1 MQPERWQ
8 RLDAL
13 FHAALALPE
22 AARAGFLDTVCGED
36 PALRA
41 ELAALLSAHHESG
54 LLDRPPPALV
64 EDPPTTPQAP
74 PSSALPPGSRLGPYE
89 VIGLLGAGG
98 MGEVYR
104 ARDPRLGRE
113 VAIKRVR
120 GSAPDAD
127 ALRRFDREA
136 RAVGALNHPNL
147 LVVYDVGI
155 EAGMPYVVT
164 ELLEGETLRHRL
176 RCGQIP
182 TDEALR
188 LARDVAC
195 GLAAAHEKGI
205 VHRDLKPENLFLT
218 LDGRLKILD
227 FGLAKR
233 LAPSEGD
240 ETSWQQS
247 LTGVGL
253 IVGTL
258 GYTSPEQLCGA
269 AAEPRSDLFSFGAV
283 LYEMLSGRRAFGGVT
298 ALESLSAVLT
308 QQPPPFGPGVAVAAP
323 VEQLVRRC
331 LAKRPE
337 ERPASVR
344 ELLATLDEAMAEGH
358 TVTARNT
365 ASGMRPAE
373 PRSLAVLPFLN
384 LTGDAG
390 EEYFC
395 EGIAEELLHALGT
408 VPELRVAARSSS
420 FRFKGQEDA
429 IRRLGHELRVDTVLE
444 GSVRK
449 AGERLR
455 IAVQLVAVADSC
467 HLWSER
473 YDLAA
478 GDVFAVQDEI
488 ASRIAAALR
497 LRLSGGSPVVHR
509 PANLDAY
516 HLYLK
521 GRYHWNKRHAGGLR
535 EGVRAFEQALEHDP
549 LYARAWAGL
558 ADSYGLLGLSL
569 YDVLPTQDAMP
580 RAKAAALKALEID
593 PTLPE
598 AYAALGWVRFHHDWD
613 WGGAEHDFR
622 RALELG
628 PNIATTRHWYSFF
641 LSVLGRA
648 EEAQEQAQRAW
659 QLDPLSLIVN
669 ANLAQPAY
677 YARRYAECGAAA
689 KKLTE
694 MEPGFAI
701 GHHWLGMISAA
712 QGRHGDAIGAF
723 QAFARCFGPT
733 TRATA
738 YIGYSLGRRGQTDDA
753 RGALAELDAVAAER
767 PVPAYHRALIH
778 LGLDERDAAL
788 TELERAAAE
797 GSDAIAY
804 LAVDPYLDALR
815 DEPRFLELL
824 RRVGLDGV
832 AARLHLNQGRGSG
845 RSTTLHAPRSLAVL
859 PFRELPSDGAAGLGL
874 GLADAVI
881 TELAKRAA
889 LVVRP
894 TSTILAYQSG
904 EVDPLRAGRELGVD
918 AVLAGEVVRDGER
931 LHVAVRLLAVEDG
944 AELWAGRI
952 EAAAEDLFAT
962 QDQVS
967 RQVAAALSLAP
978 EALAPLPAAGQRRA
992 GPAGRAYDLY
1002 LQGKAH
1008 LLRETLS
1015 ELVAAIDLFE
1025 RSRAADATFAPAW
1038 AGLADAYGR
1047 MAFNF
1052 QPEGDWYRRAE
1063 EMCEQALKLDPASP
1077 EGLYARARLRWSP
1090 PRGWDHEGAMR
1101 DLCAAIR
1108 ARPGFDEAHIR
1119 LGTVLYHV
1127 GLIELG
1133 MRHFEQALAMA
1144 PEHGLA
1150 SYQLGF
1156 CRYHLGRYQEAL
1168 EITQAQARH
1177 APSVWILYQV
1187 ASCQLRLGR
1196 LADAEQTAA
1205 RIAREFPGD
1214 VLAHPLRG
1222 LLAARRGD
1230 AVEAREQGRLTA
1242 ANRTAFGHYHHAQYD
1257 LACIHTM
1264 LGEPAAAVR
1273 ELQAAAENGY
1283 PCATLFESDP
1293 LLLPLHGDPAF
1304 AELLERLRRERVRY
1318 QALYIELQAPRAVLT
1333 GATSPASAA

>member
-1 MQPERWQ
+1 MEIQRWQ

-22 AARAGFLDTVCGED
+22 PARGAFLDSVCAD
-36 PALRA
+36 DAVLRD
-41 ELAALLSAHHESG
+41 ELAGLLASHAEG
-54 LLDRPPPALV
+54 GVLDRPPPLLD
-64 EDPPTTPQAP
+64 DPPTTPQARA
-74 PSSALPPGSRLGPYE
+74 SVALPAGARLGPYE
-89 VIGLLGAGG
+89 VVALLGAGG

-120 GSAPDAD
+120 GSEPGVE

-136 RAVGALNHPNL
+136 RAAGALNHPNL
-147 LVVYDVGI
+147 LAVYDVGI

-164 ELLEGETLRHRL
+164 ELLEGETLRQRL
-176 RCGQIP
+176 RCGPIP
-182 TDEALR
+182 ADEALR
-188 LARDVAC
+188 IGRQIAS

-218 LDGRLKILD
+218 LDGRVKILD

-233 LAPSEGD
+233 LVSAEIENTLRH
-240 ETSWQQS
+240 ET
-247 LTGVGL
+247 LTGAGL

-258 GYTSPEQLCGA
+258 GYTSPEQLRGLPP
-269 AAEPRSDLFSFGAV
+269 EPRSDLFSLGAV
-283 LYEMLSGRRAFGGVT
+283 LYEMLSGRRAFGGAN
-298 ALESLSAVLT
+298 ALEAVSAVLT
-308 QQPPPFGPGVAVAAP
+308 EEPPPFPPGIAIAAP
-323 VEQLVRRC
+323 VERLVRRC

-344 ELLATLDEAMAEGH
+344 ELLVALDEATAERP
-358 TVTARNT
+358 TSPARGSAT
-365 ASGMRPAE
+365 SGVRPAE
-373 PRSLAVLPFLN
+373 QRSLAVLPFLN

-390 EEYFC
+390 QEYFC

-420 FRFKGQEDA
+420 FRFQGQEDA
-429 IRRLGHELRVDTVLE
+429 IRRLGQELHVDTVLE

-455 IAVQLVAVADSC
+455 IAVQLIAVADSC

-497 LRLSGGSPVVHR
+497 LRLAGGSPVVHR
-509 PANLDAY
+509 PANLEAY

-521 GRYHWNKRHAGGLR
+521 GRYLWNKRHAGGLL

-549 LYARAWAGL
+549 AYARAWAGL

-598 AYAALGWVRFHHDWD
+598 AYAALAWVRFHHDWD

-622 RALELG
+622 RSLELG
-628 PNIATTRHWYSFF
+628 PSIATTRHWYSFF

-648 EEAQEQAQRAW
+648 DEAQEQAQRAW

-677 YARRYAECGAAA
+677 YARRYGESVAAA

-701 GHHWLGMISAA
+701 GHHWLGLVLAA
-712 QGRHGDAIGAF
+712 QGRHGEAIAAF
-723 QAFARCFGPT
+723 EAFGRCFGPT

-738 YIGYSLGRRGQTDDA
+738 YVAHSLARRGQTDDA
-753 RGALAELDAVAAER
+753 RAAFAELDAIAADR

-788 TELERAAAE
+788 AELERAAEE
-797 GSDAIAY
+797 GSDALAY
-804 LAVDPYLDALR
+804 LAVDPYFDPLR

-824 RRVGLDGV
+824 RRTGLDGV
-832 AARLHLNQGRGSG
+832 AARLHLHMHIQNAGMSGGG
-845 RSTTLHAPRSLAVL
+845 RSATLRAPRSLAVL
-859 PFRELPSDGAAGLGL
+859 PFRELAGEGDESAAGLGL
-874 GLADAVI
+874 GLADATI
-881 TELAKRAA
+881 TELAGRAA

-894 TSTILAYQSG
+894 TSTILAYQG
-904 EVDPLRAGRELGVD
+904 GAVDPLQAGRELGVD
-918 AVLAGEVVRDGER
+918 TVLAGEVARRGGR

-944 AELWAGRI
+944 SELWAARI
-952 EAAAEDLFAT
+952 ESDAEDLFAT
-962 QDQVS
+962 QDEVS
-967 RQVAAALSLAP
+967 RQVAAALSLSP
-978 EALAPLPAAGQRRA
+978 EALAPVSSARQRRA

-1025 RSRAADATFAPAW
+1025 RSRAADPAFAPAW

-1063 EMCEQALKLDPASP
+1063 EMCEQALALDPASP

-1119 LGTVLYHV
+1119 LGTILYHV
-1127 GLIELG
+1127 GLIDLG

-1168 EITQAQARH
+1168 EITEAQARH

-1196 LADAEQTAA
+1196 LADAEQTAK
-1205 RIAREFPGD
+1205 RIAQEYPGE

-1230 AVEAREQGRLTA
+1230 AAEAREQARLTA
-1242 ANRTAFGHYHHAQYD
+1242 ENRSAFGHYHHAQYD

-1264 LGEPAAAVR
+1264 LDEPAAAVR
-1273 ELQAAAENGY
+1273 ELEAAALNGY

-1293 LLLPLHGDPAF
+1293 LLAPLHGDAAF
-1304 AELLERLRRERVRY
+1304 AGLLERLRRERLRFHD
-1318 QALYIELQAPRAVLT
+1318 LYRELL
-1333 GATSPASAA
+1333 PAA

>member
-1 MQPERWQ
+1 MEIQRWQ

-22 AARAGFLDTVCGED
+22 AARGAFLDSVCAD
-36 PALRA
+36 DSALRVELQA
-41 ELAALLSAHHESG
+41 LLAAHSG
-54 LLDRPPPALV
+54 SGVLDRPPPPLTK
-64 EDPPTTPQAP
+64 DQPTTPHGRA
-74 PSSALPPGSRLGPYE
+74 SAALPAGARLGPYE
-89 VIGLLGAGG
+89 VVGLLGAGG

-120 GSAPDAD
+120 GNEPGAE

-136 RAVGALNHPNL
+136 RAAGALNHPNL
-147 LVVYDVGI
+147 LAVYDVGI

-164 ELLEGETLRHRL
+164 ELLEGETLRQRL
-176 RCGQIP
+176 RCGPIPADEVLRIARQI
-182 TDEALR
+182 AS
-188 LARDVAC
+188 
-195 GLAAAHEKGI
+195 GLAAAHDKGI

-218 LDGRLKILD
+218 LDGRVKILD

-233 LAPSEGD
+233 LVSAEIEQTLRQ
-240 ETSWQQS
+240 ET
-247 LTGVGL
+247 LTGAGL

-258 GYTSPEQLCGA
+258 GYTSPEQLRGVPPD
-269 AAEPRSDLFSFGAV
+269 PRSDLFSFGAV
-283 LYEMLSGRRAFGGVT
+283 LYEMLAGRRAFGGSN
-298 ALESLSAVLT
+298 AIEAMSAVLT
-308 QQPPPFGPGVAVAAP
+308 EEPAPFPSGVVSAP
-323 VEQLVRRC
+323 VEKLVRRC

-344 ELLATLDEAMAEGH
+344 ELLAALDEAAAERPAAVPRAG
-358 TVTARNT
+358 AP
-365 ASGMRPAE
+365 SGIRSAE

-384 LTGDAG
+384 LTGDPG

-429 IRRLGHELRVDTVLE
+429 IRRLGQELRVDTVLE

-473 YDLAA
+473 YDLAQ

-497 LRLSGGSPVVHR
+497 LRLAGGSPVVHR

-569 YDVLPTQDAMP
+569 YDVIPTRDAMP
-580 RAKAAALKALEID
+580 RAKAAALEALEID
-593 PTLPE
+593 PALPE

-622 RALELG
+622 RSLELG

-677 YARRYAECGAAA
+677 YARRYAEAGAAA
-689 KKLTE
+689 RKLTE

-701 GHHWLGMISAA
+701 SHHWLGMISAA
-712 QGRHGDAIGAF
+712 QGRHGDAIAAF
-723 QAFARCFGPT
+723 HAFARCFGPT

-753 RGALAELDAVAAER
+753 RAAMAELDVIAVER

-788 TELERAAAE
+788 TQLERAAEE
-797 GSDAIAY
+797 GSDALAY

-815 DEPRFLELL
+815 GERRFLELL

-832 AARLHLNQGRGSG
+832 AARLHMNKGRPAGGSA
-845 RSTTLHAPRSLAVL
+845 TLRAPRSLAVL
-859 PFRELPSDGAAGLGL
+859 PFRELPGEESAAGLGL
-874 GLADAVI
+874 GLADATI
-881 TELAKRAA
+881 TELAQRAA

-894 TSTILAYQSG
+894 TSTILAYQG
-904 EVDPLRAGRELGVD
+904 REVDPLQAGRELGVD
-918 AVLAGEVVRDGER
+918 TVLAGDVARRGER
-931 LHVAVRLLAVEDG
+931 LHVAVRLIAVEDG
-944 AELWAGRI
+944 AELWAAEI
-952 EAAAEDLFAT
+952 ESGAEDLFAT
-962 QDQVS
+962 QDEVS
-967 RQVAAALSLAP
+967 RQVAAAL
-978 EALAPLPAAGQRRA
+978 ALAPVSAAGQRRA

-1002 LQGKAH
+1002 LQGKAR

-1025 RSRAADATFAPAW
+1025 RSRAADPAFAPAW

-1063 EMCEQALKLDPASP
+1063 EMCEQALALDPSSP

-1156 CRYHLGRYQEAL
+1156 CHYHLGRYQEAL

-1196 LADAEQTAA
+1196 LADAEQTAK
-1205 RIAREFPGD
+1205 RIAQEYPGD
-1214 VLAHPLRG
+1214 VLTHPLRG

-1230 AVEAREQGRLTA
+1230 AAEAREQGRLTA
-1242 ANRTAFGHYHHAQYD
+1242 ANRSAFGHYHHAQYD

-1273 ELQAAAENGY
+1273 ELHAAAENGY

-1293 LLLPLHGDPAF
+1293 LLAPLHDDASF
-1304 AELLERLRRERVRY
+1304 DALLERLRRERARY
-1318 QALYIELQAPRAVLT
+1318 HDLYVGLQAGRAELA
-1333 GATSPASAA
+1333 GRSRPAPAA